1 MAPYSTKLRN
11 QKKNIT
17 SLDRIKKYNLNKKT
31 NLKISLSDHSFN
43 LILKKRVIKAGLD
56 DNNVSAHSL
65 RIGAITEARNQGIPI
80 HEIMAQ
86 SGHRT
91 SQMIDHYTK
100 INNIQETNA
109 AKKI

>member
-1 MAPYSTKLRN
+1 MYLTKPCVAYGYSSRIPTRGAPHPLHRGQRLGKSWDDK
-11 QKKNIT
+11 
-17 SLDRIKKYNLNKKT
+17 
-31 NLKISLSDHSFN
+31 
-43 LILKKRVIKAGLD
+43 VI
-56 DNNVSAHSL
+56 
-65 RIGAITEARNQGIPI
+65 QGPMEKSVPLIPI

>member
-1 MAPYSTKLRN
+1 MLLR
-11 QKKNIT
+11 
-17 SLDRIKKYNLNKKT
+17 KYKLNKKT
-31 NLKISLSDHSFN
+31 NSKISLRDHSFN
-43 LILKKRVIKAGLD
+43 LILKKRAIKAKLD
-56 DNNVSAHSL
+56 DTNISAHSL
-65 RIGAITEARNQGIPI
+65 RIGAITEARNIGIPI

-86 SGHRT
+86 SGHST